1 MFNVIALLFK
11 IKYNFVAFHVP
22 KVNWSELRVPK
33 YVFLRYV
40 YWTFNHWYLNN
51 FGSFGAFFLWHKIPI
66 YPYMLAYVGVINCR
80 NCNCRVRVRVCRNC
94 NCLVL
99 YCCVLLRFVAI
110 CCVLLRFVA
119 FCFGLTP
126 VHINMCLNVE
136 EIILIHSST
145 KTTTVS
151 SNAYG
156 QPPPSTFCS
165 MTEQE

>member
-1 MFNVIALLFK
+1 MC
-11 IKYNFVAFHVP
+11 P
-22 KVNWSELRVPK
+22 KWIGRN
-33 YVFLRYV
+33 YV
-40 YWTFNHWYLNN
+40 YPNMCFYDTCTEHLIT
-51 FGSFGAFFLWHKIPI
+51 GTLIILVVFGAFFLWHKIPI

-110 CCVLLRFVA
+110 CCVLLRFVV